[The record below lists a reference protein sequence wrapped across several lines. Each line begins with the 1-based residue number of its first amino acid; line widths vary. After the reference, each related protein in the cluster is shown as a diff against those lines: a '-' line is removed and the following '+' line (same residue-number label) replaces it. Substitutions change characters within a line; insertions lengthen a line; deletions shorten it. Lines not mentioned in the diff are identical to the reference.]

1 MSEAPKK
8 DLGMQRICAALIM
21 VVFFCTAAQA
31 AERMAVSVKEAN
43 VRANPQP
50 NADVLWKIEKYHPVE
65 VFETSGVWLRFKDFE
80 GDSAWIHKSMLD
92 KTPTVITKQNGCQM
106 RAGPGTNHP
115 VLIKIDK
122 GVPFKVLKREGHWI
136 QVEHADG
143 DRGWLND
150 SLVW

>member
-1 MSEAPKK
+1 MRRGFSV
-8 DLGMQRICAALIM
+8 LIL
-21 VVFFCTAAQA
+21 VVFLCSAVQA

-43 VRANPQP
+43 VRANPQH

-80 GDSAWIHKSMLD
+80 GDGGWVHKSMLD
-92 KTPTVITKQNGCQM
+92 KTPTVITKQNGCHL
-106 RAGPGTNHP
+106 RAGPGTDQP

-122 GVPFKVLKREGHWI
+122 GVPFKVLKREGRWI
-136 QVEHADG
+136 HVEHADG
-143 DRGWLND
+143 DKGWLND